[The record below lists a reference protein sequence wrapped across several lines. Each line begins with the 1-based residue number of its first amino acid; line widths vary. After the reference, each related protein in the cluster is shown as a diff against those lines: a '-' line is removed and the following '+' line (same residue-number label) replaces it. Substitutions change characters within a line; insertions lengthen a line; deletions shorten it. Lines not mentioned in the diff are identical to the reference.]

1 MARISIADI
10 VRESGLSRA
19 TVDRALNNRSGV
31 HNRTRM
37 LVEAA
42 LHRLNAA
49 QDIRQT
55 PPTIDVALRLGRGLM
70 TQIQRAANG
79 LDPTELVLHDLYQLD
94 DAAVLSRIR
103 ALCQDVSRPLILTVK
118 NTPQVVAEL
127 ARARRRGKIVVAL
140 VSDLDQMARDVY
152 VGIDNRAAGQTA
164 AFLVG
169 RMLGDRPTTVGVV
182 LGDHAYRCHEDREIG
197 FRAALRAHFPRVILI
212 GEAIGQDNP
221 QKTHAAVRRLLTD
234 HPALGAIYNVAGG
247 NLGLL
252 EALRE
257 AGRGTDL
264 LIVGHE
270 ANHITQP
277 ILQEGVID
285 FVIAQNP
292 TDLLSKAMLMAGQP
306 KLLRYTDQS
315 FVDFGVFTRFN
326 LPTYGW
332 EDVE

>member
-19 TVDRALNNRSGV
+19 TVDRALNNRAGV
-31 HNRTRM
+31 HDRTRM

-42 LHRLNAA
+42 LQRLNAA
-49 QDIRQT
+49 RDIQ
-55 PPTIDVALRLGRGLM
+55 PKLPAIDVALRLGRGLM
-70 TQIQRAANG
+70 TQIQRAADR
-79 LDPTELVLHDLYQLD
+79 LDPTELVLHDLYQFD
-94 DAAVLSRIR
+94 DAAVLSHVK

-127 ARARRRGKIVVAL
+127 ARARRRGKMVIAL

-197 FRAALRAHFPRVILI
+197 FRAALRAHFPRVILV

-221 QKTHAAVRRLLTD
+221 QKTHAAIRRLLTD
-234 HPALGAIYNVAGG
+234 YPALGAIYNVAGG

-257 AGRGTDL
+257 TGRGSDL
-264 LIVGHE
+264 MIVGHE
-270 ANHITQP
+270 VNHITQP
-277 ILQEGVID
+277 ILQEGIID
-285 FVIAQNP
+285 FVIAQSP
-292 TDLLSKAMLMAGQP
+292 TELLSTAMLQARQL
-306 KLLRYTDQS
+306 KAQRDSDQS
-315 FVDFGVFTRFN
+315 LIDFGVFTRFN
-326 LPTYGW
+326 LPAYGW
-332 EDVE
+332 EAVE

>member
-1 MARISIADI
+1 
-10 VRESGLSRA
+10 
-19 TVDRALNNRSGV
+19 
-31 HNRTRM
+31 
-37 LVEAA
+37 
-42 LHRLNAA
+42 
-49 QDIRQT
+49 
-55 PPTIDVALRLGRGLM
+55 M
-70 TQIQRAANG
+70 TQIQRVANDLG
-79 LDPTELVLHDLYQLD
+79 PAELVLHDLYQLD
-94 DAAVLSRIR
+94 DAAVLSRVK

-127 ARARRRGKIVVAL
+127 ARARRRGKAVIAL

-197 FRAALRAHFPRVILI
+197 FRAALRAYFPRVILV
-212 GEAIGQDNP
+212 GEAIGQDNQ
-221 QKTHAAVRRLLTD
+221 QKTYAAVRRLLSEY
-234 HPALGAIYNVAGG
+234 PALGALYNVAGG

-270 ANHITQP
+270 VNHVTRP
-277 ILQEGVID
+277 ILQEGLID
-285 FVIAQNP
+285 FVVAQNP
-292 TDLLSKAMLMAGQP
+292 AELMSNAMLHSRQSKAQ
-306 KLLRYTDQS
+306 RDSDQS
-315 FVDFGVFTRFN
+315 LVDFGVFTRFN

-332 EDVE
+332 EVSNEFDPADGGNPK

>member
-1 MARISIADI
+1 MSRITIADI

-19 TVDRALNNRSGV
+19 TVDRALNNRPGV
-31 HNRTRM
+31 HDRTRM
-37 LVEAA
+37 LVDAV

-49 QDIRQT
+49 RDIQPK

-70 TQIQRAANG
+70 TQIQRVANG
-79 LDPTELVLHDLYQLD
+79 LDPTELALHDLYQLD
-94 DAAVLSRIR
+94 DATVLSRIR

-118 NTPQVVAEL
+118 NTPQVVAEV

-197 FRAALRAHFPRVILI
+197 FRATLRAHFPRVILI

-221 QKTHAAVRRLLTD
+221 DKTRSAVHRLLTD

-264 LIVGHE
+264 LVVGHE

-277 ILQEGVID
+277 ILQEGIID
-285 FVIAQNP
+285 FVVAQNP
-292 TDLLSKAMLMAGQP
+292 AELLSKAMLQARQP
-306 KLLRYTDQS
+306 KLMRDSDQS
-315 FVDFGVFTRFN
+315 LVDFGVFTRFN
-326 LPTYGW
+326 LPMYG
-332 EDVE
+332 VEGVD